1 MPVCQDSHLV
11 MSQFSEGDIIENDTP
26 VAVNLL
32 KEIKKASGECM
43 QNLRVLNTRIKDGKA
58 ANNADKGISF
68 LGVKNQLMA
77 SYMSNLGLLMD
88 KKTCGKSVNGDPAI
102 DRLVEIRTV
111 LEKMRPIEHKLRY
124 QINKVVNS
132 FKEGK
137 SDSSDPRNFK
147 ANFGSF
153 TNVPED
159 SSDEEGQ
166 KAGEDSSSKLYK
178 APKLAPVHYSDDE
191 TQEEKA
197 EKMQAKKSRKQ
208 LSSAML
214 KEIREQ
220 YTDAPIEIS
229 ESRDIHR
236 IKDNKRDKERIE
248 YEEANFTRVAVS
260 RKESTA
266 MKRMGTMSALGTL
279 ADFDGFDDDAEGGP
293 AKKKKKGLSKKGK
306 KGKSFGKKKGGARRK
321 R

>member
-1 MPVCQDSHLV
+1 M
-11 MSQFSEGDIIENDTP
+11 MK
-26 VAVNLL
+26 L
-32 KEIKKASGECM
+32 KKK
-43 QNLRVLNTRIKDGKA
+43 
-58 ANNADKGISF
+58 
-68 LGVKNQLMA
+68 
-77 SYMSNLGLLMD
+77 
-88 KKTCGKSVNGDPAI
+88 
-102 DRLVEIRTV
+102 RLKRC
-111 LEKMRPIEHKLRY
+111 K
-124 QINKVVNS
+124 Q
-132 FKEGK
+132 
-137 SDSSDPRNFK
+137 
-147 ANFGSF
+147 
-153 TNVPED
+153 
-159 SSDEEGQ
+159 
-166 KAGEDSSSKLYK
+166 
-178 APKLAPVHYSDDE
+178 
-191 TQEEKA
+191 
-197 EKMQAKKSRKQ
+197 KKSRKQ

-306 KGKSFGKKKGGARRK
+306 KREKLWKEK
-321 R
+321 RWSKTQ